1 MLKSTHIATELS
13 QIGNGLVIDVQV
25 NLCVQCLLGL
35 LIRNWYSLLRQQ
47 PSFPCDICSASVGI
61 CNDALFTRMAV
72 EILLLFLFRL
82 TISVIVNCLR
92 MLRHDIVDIL
102 IVITLKL
109 GLNLII
115 AITGVLNSIS
125 HLTQVVNN
133 FASYRCF
140 VRDVILERLHSIS
153 IDFLFV
159 IRYVSNWN
167 ILLASITL
175 LEGSRHHVEVLGL
188 LWYELITWC
197 LLNGPQWPHN
207 CRFLNIAWNWMS
219 SKIFIGLIHHL
230 LVTLVVDLTWAA
242 HESLLLLLL

>member
-1 MLKSTHIATELS
+1 
-13 QIGNGLVIDVQV
+13 
-25 NLCVQCLLGL
+25 
-35 LIRNWYSLLRQQ
+35 
-47 PSFPCDICSASVGI
+47 
-61 CNDALFTRMAV
+61 MAV

-188 LWYELITWC
+188 LWYELIT
-197 LLNGPQWPHN
+197 
-207 CRFLNIAWNWMS
+207 
-219 SKIFIGLIHHL
+219 
-230 LVTLVVDLTWAA
+230 
-242 HESLLLLLL
+242 